1 MTITR
6 FGFCGPL
13 GVASLITDKAADLGG
28 DGGDLLLLRVGAAL
42 FLAMGVH

>member
-13 GVASLITDKAADLGG
+13 GLASLITDKAATTGG
-28 DGGDLLLLRVGAAL
+28 GGDLLLLRVGS
-42 FLAMGVH
+42 

>member
-13 GVASLITDKAADLGG
+13 GLASLITDKAFAVGG
-28 DGGDLLLLRVGAAL
+28 GGDLLLLGVGE
-42 FLAMGVH
+42 

>member
-13 GVASLITDKAADLGG
+13 GVASLITDKAADIGG
-28 DGGDLLLLRVGAAL
+28 ESGLLLLGA
-42 FLAMGVH
+42 GD